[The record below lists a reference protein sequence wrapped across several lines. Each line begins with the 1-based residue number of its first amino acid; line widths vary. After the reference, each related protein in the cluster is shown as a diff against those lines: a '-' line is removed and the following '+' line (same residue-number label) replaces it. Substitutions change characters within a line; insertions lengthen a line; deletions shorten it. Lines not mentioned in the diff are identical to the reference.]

1 MSRRY
6 ASVDRSKEI
15 KAKREVNPFFK
26 SPNLK
31 LYLEEF
37 NINNILSTTK
47 KSGLKTL
54 NPTKIE
60 PKKLPLINIRAAKAH
75 ISEINSK
82 TSDFSTELN
91 NTLSMQYNSNE
102 KNTNFKTEANND
114 KNNDSCFKIIINSNF
129 NDKSFLNKNQTLSIN
144 KILKTKLNINKDIK
158 ERNDKMKY
166 PPILRSERLYPKI
179 IKDKNSMNIFKKI
192 KSIRNNNLRL
202 KNNKN
207 KHSLNKD
214 QLKKEYIAYNSKFQ
228 DIVFDSNKLLNNYYS
243 NAIDLDIK
251 DDIDSFIAQKK
262 ELLVN
267 NRMIEIIK
275 KENKNLKEKFENRNK
290 AVDTFQKIIEKD
302 EKDFEIYSDK
312 QKMLY
317 YKISD
322 LSDQIHRRN
331 YNLIALLYLLR
342 SRSKTL
348 EDEIFKII
356 EQIESLR
363 IYAKFV
369 HKVLGGNEKLFDGE
383 LIPDYGDNTRPDISQ
398 IVNKVYEKYGN
409 LLKKHKQ
416 SMASNTYYTINNEE
430 RKKINNEIKTH
441 EETNIEEIDFEL
453 LDDPLFMV
461 KKYKDIEDRIL
472 HFVEVQENFNKYANK
487 ESDLNNQFIKELKL
501 RITKLESEYEY
512 SKNRLKYFKN
522 MGKTMNQNEN
532 KDFFSL
538 IKDLSENIFT
548 IFNNKNTNG
557 ILNKLNSKN
566 LDIFELSD
574 VASLTIDLIIN
585 KELEVNQYISNLETY
600 EKEDKNLFSEVMN
613 ARKNEI
619 KFLNQNKNLNN
630 INNEDFIKMRKVQ
643 DKYNKIIIKSKRS
656 EPPYYKMKKKEVV
669 KIDINEIV
677 NKENTELLIY
687 K

>member
-1 MSRRY
+1 
-6 ASVDRSKEI
+6 
-15 KAKREVNPFFK
+15 
-26 SPNLK
+26 
-31 LYLEEF
+31 
-37 NINNILSTTK
+37 
-47 KSGLKTL
+47 
-54 NPTKIE
+54 
-60 PKKLPLINIRAAKAH
+60 
-75 ISEINSK
+75 
-82 TSDFSTELN
+82 
-91 NTLSMQYNSNE
+91 
-102 KNTNFKTEANND
+102 
-114 KNNDSCFKIIINSNF
+114 
-129 NDKSFLNKNQTLSIN
+129 
-144 KILKTKLNINKDIK
+144 
-158 ERNDKMKY
+158 
-166 PPILRSERLYPKI
+166 
-179 IKDKNSMNIFKKI
+179 
-192 KSIRNNNLRL
+192 
-202 KNNKN
+202 
-207 KHSLNKD
+207 
-214 QLKKEYIAYNSKFQ
+214 
-228 DIVFDSNKLLNNYYS
+228 
-243 NAIDLDIK
+243 
-251 DDIDSFIAQKK
+251 
-262 ELLVN
+262 
-267 NRMIEIIK
+267 
-275 KENKNLKEKFENRNK
+275 
-290 AVDTFQKIIEKD
+290 
-302 EKDFEIYSDK
+302 
-312 QKMLY
+312 
-317 YKISD
+317 
-322 LSDQIHRRN
+322 
-331 YNLIALLYLLR
+331 
-342 SRSKTL
+342 
-348 EDEIFKII
+348 
-356 EQIESLR
+356 
-363 IYAKFV
+363 
-369 HKVLGGNEKLFDGE
+369 
-383 LIPDYGDNTRPDISQ
+383 
-398 IVNKVYEKYGN
+398 
-409 LLKKHKQ
+409 
-416 SMASNTYYTINNEE
+416 
-430 RKKINNEIKTH
+430 
-441 EETNIEEIDFEL
+441 
-453 LDDPLFMV
+453 MV

-630 INNEDFIKMRKVQ
+630 LNNEDFIKMRKVQ